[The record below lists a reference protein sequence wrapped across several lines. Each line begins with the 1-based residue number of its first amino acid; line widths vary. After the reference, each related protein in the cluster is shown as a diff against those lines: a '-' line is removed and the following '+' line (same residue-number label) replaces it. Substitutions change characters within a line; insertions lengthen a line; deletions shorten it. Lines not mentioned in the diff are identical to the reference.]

1 KENAFVA
8 LHGADNAKSK
18 SKITS
23 LQAGVISNVSTDAVN
38 GSQLYSL
45 GNGLAQSLGGGAQY
59 ENGEWKAPKFK
70 VHVVKED
77 GSAVEE

>member
-38 GSQLYSL
+38 GSQLYLL
-45 GNGLAQSLGGGAQY
+45 GNGLARSLGGGAQY

-77 GSAVEE
+77 GS